1 MTPTRNPFYAIMQTI
16 KTTALPLLGVA
27 LIAMTLTGCNKQPDK
42 SGSSGTGTADPS
54 EAALVDLTQALR
66 RYAMEHRGLP
76 KNFDELAAA
85 GYLKPVPTAPAGKKF
100 EIDAKTTRVILV
112 KQ

>member
-1 MTPTRNPFYAIMQTI
+1 MTPTRNPFHVVTQTI
-16 KTTALPLLGVA
+16 QTIVLPVLGA
-27 LIAMTLTGCNKQPDK
+27 GLIVLTLTACNKQ
-42 SGSSGTGTADPS
+42 SNSSTAGTNAVPDPS

-76 KNFDELAAA
+76 KNFDELTAA